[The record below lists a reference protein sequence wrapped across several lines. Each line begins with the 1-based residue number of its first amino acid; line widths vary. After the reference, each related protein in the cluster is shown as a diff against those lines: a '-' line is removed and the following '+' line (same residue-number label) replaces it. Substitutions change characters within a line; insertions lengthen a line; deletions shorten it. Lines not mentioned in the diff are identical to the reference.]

1 MREKGYPESII
12 RGDTFRASKN
22 VLEGK
27 ARILRQNG
35 KGKQPNRAR
44 SLTTEEEKILWESK
58 QLGVSNPRAL
68 INTVWWN
75 NCLHFGMRSREEHYH
90 ISMEDFSFEID
101 SLGRQFVSY
110 NEGVTKTRKGG
121 LNYQERLIKPK
132 MYASHDENCPVKIF
146 LLFKSKRPESLRE
159 NGPLY
164 LSPIDKPKTN
174 VWFKTQRIGV
184 NSIDSIL
191 KKMKENSPLAS
202 MIPNKKITNHS
213 ARKTSV
219 RKMKSAGFQK
229 CEIKNITGH
238 ANEKGLDP
246 YDSGNEEEMFKISS
260 AIKHIHCDRAPSS
273 TLVKPPPLPF
283 STIVKP
289 PKPTIQ
295 QSSNR
300 PICNS
305 AFDFGIRWCENRC
318 TVDQPFIFNNC
329 HVTINQSNSS
339 TETSKVDRRRRLR
352 IESDSED
359 EL

>member
-1 MREKGYPESII
+1 
-12 RGDTFRASKN
+12 
-22 VLEGK
+22 
-27 ARILRQNG
+27 
-35 KGKQPNRAR
+35 
-44 SLTTEEEKILWESK
+44 
-58 QLGVSNPRAL
+58 
-68 INTVWWN
+68 
-75 NCLHFGMRSREEHYH
+75 
-90 ISMEDFSFEID
+90 
-101 SLGRQFVSY
+101 
-110 NEGVTKTRKGG
+110 
-121 LNYQERLIKPK
+121 
-132 MYASHDENCPVKIF
+132 MYASHDENYPVKIF

-164 LSPIDKPKTN
+164 LSPIDEPKTN
-174 VWFKTQRIGV
+174 VWFKTERIGV

-229 CEIKNITGH
+229 CKIKNITGH
-238 ANEKGLDP
+238 ANEKGFDP

-283 STIVKP
+283 LTIVKTP
-289 PKPTIQ
+289 EPTIQ

-329 HVTINQSNSS
+329 HVTISQSNSS
-339 TETSKVDRRRRLR
+339 TETSKVDRCRRLR